1 MTASLIAALNLW
13 MDGTRLKVWCESFF
27 VRVAVQHSMED
38 YARGV
43 LVVGATSA
51 AIVIPFLIVPEVLER
66 RGYDPRSRLVRAL
79 VWASFLAIVLI
90 PAAASGLLLSV
101 TNPVDWL
108 IFGAA
113 MIVAVLYDYYRLNPS
128 KVPWGRARA

>member
-1 MTASLIAALNLW
+1 
-13 MDGTRLKVWCESFF
+13 
-27 VRVAVQHSMED
+27 MEV

-66 RGYDPRSRLVRAL
+66 RGYDPRSRFVRAL

-108 IFGAA
+108 IFGGA
-113 MIVAVLYDYYRLNPS
+113 MIVAILYDYYRLNPS
-128 KVPWGRARA
+128 KVRWGRARA

>member
-1 MTASLIAALNLW
+1 
-13 MDGTRLKVWCESFF
+13 
-27 VRVAVQHSMED
+27 MED

-66 RGYDPRSRLVRAL
+66 RGYDPRSRFVRAL

-108 IFGAA
+108 IFGGA
-113 MIVAVLYDYYRLNPS
+113 MIVAILYDYYRLNPS